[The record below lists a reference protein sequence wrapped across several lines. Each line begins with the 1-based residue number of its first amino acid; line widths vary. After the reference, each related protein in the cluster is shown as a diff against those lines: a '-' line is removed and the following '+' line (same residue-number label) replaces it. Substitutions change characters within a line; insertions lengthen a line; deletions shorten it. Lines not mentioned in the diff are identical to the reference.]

1 MLKDYF
7 LKNRQTFIPGIL
19 LGLIAAFFI
28 WRSLQLQDSFHIS
41 MAALYVILTVLTF
54 SGKLK
59 GGWRSNALNLGIALL
74 FLDLVFAGLPMKE
87 VGAALATANL
97 WMIFPAMAALGCH
110 LVVRIW
116 RWQILLKPIGDIPF
130 GPAFRAGMIGIGGN
144 MVLPAKAGEFLRAY
158 VIGRSCNISKSGA
171 FATLVVE
178 RIFDGLTV
186 LSFLILL
193 VLIGVQDPQLRPF
206 AVAGVVFYLV
216 ALAGVV
222 FFMLRRQW
230 FEALIERFL
239 PAQLAQRVL
248 DLAMGFAS
256 GLESLQNARR
266 LGLVAFLSIITWT
279 FIILSFQPILAA
291 FDYGVP
297 LPWYAS
303 VLMVP
308 MVALGLTIPGAPAGV
323 GPFQWFGLL
332 AMTVSFQVA
341 GTPLETPQQLA
352 IAAAAVVL
360 VHITQAVPEALLGLW
375 AFFREGLTTGDIQAG
390 QKI

>member
-1 MLKDYF
+1 MKDY
-7 LKNRQTFIPGIL
+7 LIKNRQTLVPGAV
-19 LGLIAAFFI
+19 LGLITTFFI
-28 WRSLQLQDSFHIS
+28 WRSLQLQGTFHIS
-41 MAALYVILTVLTF
+41 MAALYASLTVLTF
-54 SGKLK
+54 IGRLRGS
-59 GGWRSNALNLGIALL
+59 WRSNALNFGIALL
-74 FLDLVFAGLPMKE
+74 FLDLVFAGLPME
-87 VGAALATANL
+87 DVGAALAEANL
-97 WMIFPAMAALGCH
+97 WMIFPSMVALGCH

-116 RWQILLKPIGDIPF
+116 RWQVLLKPMGEIPF

-193 VLIGVQDPQLRPF
+193 VLFGVQDPTLRPF
-206 AVAGVVFYLV
+206 AIAGTIFYLL
-216 ALAGVV
+216 ALVGVI
-222 FFMLRRQW
+222 FFMLRREW
-230 FEALIERFL
+230 VEALIERLL
-239 PAQLAQRVL
+239 PAQLAKTVL
-248 DLAMGFAS
+248 SLAKGFAS

-266 LGLVAFLSIITWT
+266 LGLVAFLSVITWA
-279 FIILSFQPILAA
+279 FIVLSFQPILAA

-297 LPWYAS
+297 LPWFAS

-323 GPFQWFGLL
+323 GPFQWFGML

-360 VHITQAVPEALLGLW
+360 VHVTQAVPEALLGLW
-375 AFFREGLTTGDIQAG
+375 AFFKEGLTAGDIQAG
-390 QKI
+390 QEI